1 MPPLGGFGFRYFLQM
16 AVWQAKRAKP
26 SSTPP
31 NKPDIRGEL
40 VRQAHMSSHLAV
52 EGYHREARA
61 ERVHS
66 DVAAAIHRHAV
77 DQLEPRHIRLGKLN
91 RTTALH
97 Y

>member
-1 MPPLGGFGFRYFLQM
+1 M

-52 EGYHREARA
+52 ERYHREARA
-61 ERVHS
+61 ERVHA

-77 DQLEPRHIRLGKLN
+77 DQPEPRHIRLGRLK